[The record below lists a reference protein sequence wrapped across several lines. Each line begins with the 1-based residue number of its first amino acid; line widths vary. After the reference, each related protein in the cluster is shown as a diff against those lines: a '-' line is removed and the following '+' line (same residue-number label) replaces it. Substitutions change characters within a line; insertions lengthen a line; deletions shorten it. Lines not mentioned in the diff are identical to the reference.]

1 MKKRKLH
8 EMRDK
13 MQKIYL
19 QFDRKCA
26 HQQVKGSSETPRE
39 TKTHPGWV

>member
-19 QFDRKCA
+19 QFDREYTNIHINK
-26 HQQVKGSSETPRE
+26 
-39 TKTHPGWV
+39 

>member
-13 MQKIYL
+13 MKKIYL
-19 QFDRKCA
+19 QFYRKCA
-26 HQQVKGSSETPRE
+26 NIHINK
-39 TKTHPGWV
+39 

>member
-26 HQQVKGSSETPRE
+26 DIHINK
-39 TKTHPGWV
+39 